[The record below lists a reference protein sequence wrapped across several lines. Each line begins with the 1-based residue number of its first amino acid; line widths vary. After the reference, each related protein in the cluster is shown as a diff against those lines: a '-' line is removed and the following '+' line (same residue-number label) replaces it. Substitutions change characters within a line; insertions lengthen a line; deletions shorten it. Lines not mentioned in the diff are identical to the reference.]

1 MKEVVNMSKKED
13 VLNAAKFRRAI
24 KEFDE
29 TRKISDSDFD
39 YILEIG
45 RLSPSSFGLEP
56 WQFVVIQNKELRGK
70 LAGPSWGVR
79 RQLPGASHYLVI
91 LARKAA
97 ELQVGSDY
105 MKHMFYEIDGYDD
118 ERVKQRYETISNFQD
133 NEFDLT
139 DERKMFD
146 WACKQSY
153 IALANMMSAAA
164 HIGIDSCPI
173 EGFGREAV
181 EEILAEAGII
191 DREVFGVAVMAVFGY
206 RKSENEYPKA
216 RRPREEV
223 IKWIK

>member
-1 MKEVVNMSKKED
+1 MSKKND
-13 VLNAAKFRRAI
+13 VLNAARFRRAI

-29 TRKISDSDFD
+29 TKVISDEDFD

-56 WQFVVIQNKELRGK
+56 WQFVVIQNKELREK
-70 LAGPSWGVR
+70 LAIPSWGVQ

-105 MKHMFYEIDGYDD
+105 MKHMFYDIDGYND
-118 ERVKQRYETISNFQD
+118 ERVRQRYATISNFQA

-146 WACKQSY
+146 WACKQAY
-153 IALANMMSAAA
+153 IPLANMMSAAA
-164 HIGIDSCPI
+164 QIGIDSCPI
-173 EGFGREAV
+173 EGFGREKV
-181 EEILAEAGII
+181 EAILVEAGIL
-191 DREVFGVAVMAVFGY
+191 DPEVFGVAVMAVFGY

-216 RRPREEV
+216 RRPLDEV
-223 IKWIK
+223 VKWVK